1 VLVADANIV
10 VYLLTQNE
18 RTARA
23 RELWAADSDW
33 RAPRL
38 LFYELASV
46 FSQLVRRRA
55 LSRETAVTGLETG
68 AALVRMLDREP
79 PAGRILEICAKLNLS
94 AYDACYLATAEMLR
108 APLVTEDARLLRAA
122 PELARSLDSLGA
134 L

>member
-108 APLVTEDARLLRAA
+108 APLVTEDVRLLRAA
-122 PELARSLDSLGA
+122 PELARSLDSLRA